1 VNAADYGIPQKRERV
16 FIVGFRSDLEIDW
29 SFPSATHSEDAL
41 LHDQWITGSYWDRHK
56 ISTAER
62 PSFPARQTERIRRL
76 AAQPPLWPLK
86 PWRTVR
92 DALCDLPDPESAA
105 AKCISDHRYQPG
117 ARAYPGHTGSPLDLP
132 AKAIKAGGHGVPG
145 GENMMVKTDGSFRY
159 FTARETARI
168 QTFPDGYV
176 FHGSWSETM
185 RQLGNAVPVALARVV
200 GASVAESLIERKLRD
215 CSALVQ
221 SQEKAA

>member
-1 VNAADYGIPQKRERV
+1 
-16 FIVGFRSDLEIDW
+16 
-29 SFPSATHSEDAL
+29 
-41 LHDQWITGSYWDRHK
+41 
-56 ISTAER
+56 
-62 PSFPARQTERIRRL
+62 
-76 AAQPPLWPLK
+76 
-86 PWRTVR
+86 
-92 DALCDLPDPESAA
+92 LPDPESAA
-105 AKCISDHRYQPG
+105 GKRIPDHRHQPG

-185 RQLGNAVPVALARVV
+185 RQLGNAVPVALARIVA
-200 GASVAESLIERKLRD
+200 ASVAQSLIEKKLRD
-215 CSALVQ
+215 CGAVVQ
-221 SQEKAA
+221 AEEKAA